1 MQRAEGAGE
10 AGEREGSV
18 GSVGSVGRGEAGEA
32 GEAGEEFPNHQSPI
46 TNHQF
51 PISLLARLFA
61 RASDFLPDPKLA
73 IACLQ

>member
-32 GEAGEEFPNHQSPI
+32 GEAGEEFPNHLLTNHQSPI
-46 TNHQF
+46 PN
-51 PISLLARLFA
+51 
-61 RASDFLPDPKLA
+61 KLA
-73 IACLQ
+73 SKAFCACIRFSA